1 MKKFFKDFKAFISRG
16 NIVDMAVGIIIG
28 SAFTAIVTSLTNKI
42 LMPLINWLLAV
53 IVGGNGLEAVY
64 TFLRKAYTVDANGN
78 TIVDLT
84 NSIYI
89 DWGAFIT
96 AIINFFLIAFVLFL
110 ILRAIM
116 NASKFM
122 KKTQSA
128 YPTKAERK
136 ELKANGVNMKNYKEV
151 LAKTAELRAEK
162 AKIEAEAKAKADAEN
177 RLNNPTQEDLLK
189 EIRDLLKAQA
199 EGKKTEEKAEKTT
212 AKKSTKKSK

>member
-64 TFLRKAYTVDANGN
+64 TFLRKVYTVDANGN
-78 TIVDLT
+78 PVVDLA

-116 NASKFM
+116 KASKFM
-122 KKTQSA
+122 QNTQKA

-151 LAKTAELRAEK
+151 VEKTAELRAEK
-162 AKIEAEAKAKADAEN
+162 AKIEAEAKAKAETEA
-177 RLNNPTQEDLLK
+177 RLNNPTEADLLK

-199 EGKKTEEKAEKTT
+199 EGKEEKKKPAQKKTRKQAE
-212 AKKSTKKSK
+212 

>member
-53 IVGGNGLEAVY
+53 IVGGNGLDAVY

-122 KKTQSA
+122 KKTQNA

-162 AKIEAEAKAKADAEN
+162 EKIEAEAKAKADAEN

-199 EGKKTEEKAEKTT
+199 EGKKTEEKT
-212 AKKSTKKSK
+212 TKKTK

>member
-42 LMPLINWLLAV
+42 LMPLINWLLAA
-53 IVGGNGLEAVY
+53 IVGGDGLSSIY
-64 TFLRKAYTVDANGN
+64 TFLKTAYVDGDPSKG
-78 TIVDLT
+78 IDLT

-96 AIINFFLIAFVLFL
+96 AIINFFLIALVLFL

-136 ELKANGVNMKNYKEV
+136 ELKEKGLYTKNYKELV
-151 LAKTAELRAEK
+151 ERTATLRAEK
-162 AKIEAEAKAKADAEN
+162 EKADAEAKAKADAEN

-189 EIRDLLKAQA
+189 EIRDLLKAQT

-212 AKKSTKKSK
+212 AKKTTKKSK

>member
-1 MKKFFKDFKAFISRG
+1 MKKFFRDFKAFISRG

-53 IVGGNGLEAVY
+53 IVGGDGLSAIY
-64 TFLRKAYTVDANGN
+64 TFLKTAYVDGDPSKG
-78 TIVDLT
+78 IDLT

-96 AIINFFLIAFVLFL
+96 AIINFFLIALVLFL

-122 KKTQSA
+122 KKTQNA

-136 ELKANGVNMKNYKEV
+136 ELKEKGLYTKNYKE
-151 LAKTAELRAEK
+151 LAERTATLRAEK
-162 AKIEAEAKAKADAEN
+162 AKIEAEEKANAEAEA
-177 RLNNPTQEDLLK
+177 RLNNPSEADLLK

-199 EGKKTEEKAEKTT
+199 TTAELKEEKPAKKPAKKTK
-212 AKKSTKKSK
+212 